1 MNSSSEET
9 IVPKKVVG
17 RPKGKKA
24 RKALYLSLEVDTHER
39 LEKLAENNHMTKAA
53 VVNYLIWHC
62 GLVPSEIQEGDV
74 RVE

>member
-1 MNSSSEET
+1 M
-9 IVPKKVVG
+9 
-17 RPKGKKA
+17 
-24 RKALYLSLEVDTHER
+24 YLSLEVDTHER
-39 LEKLAENNHMTKAA
+39 LEKLAKNNHMTKAA

>member
-1 MNSSSEET
+1 MNNSSEET

-62 GLVPSEIQEGDV
+62 GLMPSDIQEGDV
-74 RVE
+74 RV